1 MNKSYRLMLIV
12 MVIILLFT
20 SACQSS
26 ATPEAPPE
34 VQPDVQVA
42 ESIQEEVAETDQPY
56 PPPPIRP
63 INIYN
68 PYPGPSEGVNVWT
81 AWEDA
86 VVVINSGEV
95 IEVYQAETLH
105 VTLVLGSGTIILAKE
120 PEIDEVFRIIEEC
133 GEPCSGVIDK
143 SE

>member
-1 MNKSYRLMLIV
+1 
-12 MVIILLFT
+12 
-20 SACQSS
+20 
-26 ATPEAPPE
+26 
-34 VQPDVQVA
+34 
-42 ESIQEEVAETDQPY
+42 
-56 PPPPIRP
+56 
-63 INIYN
+63 
-68 PYPGPSEGVNVWT
+68 VWT